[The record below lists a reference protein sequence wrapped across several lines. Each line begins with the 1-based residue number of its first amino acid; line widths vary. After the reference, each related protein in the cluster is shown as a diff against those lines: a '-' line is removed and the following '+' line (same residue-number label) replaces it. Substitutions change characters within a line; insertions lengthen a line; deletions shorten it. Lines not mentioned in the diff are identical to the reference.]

1 MRKLKLISL
10 FFALVS
16 LTNCGIGLN
25 YRASAL
31 SSGLLPITVYGMK
44 GTINGAV
51 VTMYSLADNG
61 DQDKVLGSCSIAAA
75 TCEITSDPGSS
86 AMEFELSGGTY
97 YDEATGLTV
106 PLGTFKMR
114 TRLTAV
120 PPSRRV
126 AISALTEMAVQRAKQ
141 LAGSLKDQIDAANS
155 DIATAFNLTDITSVS
170 SDATLAPTD
179 QTSNDAKYGLVLSA
193 MSQYAK
199 NVGAS
204 TTDLVSALVTD
215 FAFDGNINGT
225 GEAGT
230 VEIPLTDGGTATP
243 SVTELASST
252 ADFIANPLNPGFTE
266 ESNPLEDDAHL
277 SDLSLSSGSLT
288 PSFSADTLW
297 YSVSID
303 SSIASLTVTAPV
315 VYTGATVTVNGTTVN
330 SGTASSA
337 LSMSVGTNTVTVVV
351 TSNNESSTKTY
362 TLSIVRAAAE
372 NHAPSTPTS
381 ISCATSPVAAS
392 TGNACTL
399 TAASP
404 TDADSDTVTYADA
417 SSTCTGVAVNSSTGN
432 ATFTAPAKGATCLVK
447 VRAYDGTDY
456 SSAVTSSTITG
467 ANNSP
472 TTPTSISCATSPVG
486 SSTGNAC
493 TLMAASPTDPDGDT
507 VSYSDSS
514 STCSSVV
521 VNSSTGNATFTAP
534 ANGASC
540 LVKVKAYDGTAYSGT
555 VTSSTITGTAA
566 SANNSPSTPTS
577 ISCTTSPT
585 AASTGNACTLTAAS
599 PTDPDGDTGSYSD
612 SSSTCTSVV
621 VNSSTGNAT
630 FTAPA
635 KGATCLV
642 KVRAYDG
649 TAYSGTVTSSTITG
663 ANNSPS
669 TPTSIA
675 CTTSPTAAST
685 GNACTLTAASPTDP
699 DGDTV
704 SYSDSSSTCT
714 SVVVNS
720 STGNAT
726 YTAPALSATCLVKVK
741 SYDGTAYSGTVTS
754 STITGAV
761 ASANTA
767 PTTPT
772 AIQCM
777 TAPYPAST
785 GNGCTLT
792 AASPTDPEGDT
803 VSYADAASTCAGVV
817 VNSSTGNATFTAPG
831 LGATCLVKVKA
842 YDGALYS
849 SAVTSATIT
858 GTNGCNIA
866 FAGGAGTSGDPYLVS
881 TAAQMDSIGTSS
893 CLWDKY
899 FKLTANIS
907 LSAYTG
913 TQFHGGFDF
922 SGDFDGNSKTISDF
936 SSTNATIGLYG
947 YSLGSVHDLTL
958 SNVNLVGN
966 GGGAIASSLGGGGS
980 ISNVY
985 VSGTVAGVSNVGCI
999 VGNMRGNSTMSRSHA
1014 SCAVVGAAGSSY
1026 LGGLVG
1032 LLGEFP
1038 SITNSYFTGSV
1049 VGDYG
1054 LGGIS
1059 GTTRDNS
1066 GTFGSVNYSYS
1077 TGSVTSLTS
1086 STDVGG
1092 LIGDVDGYSG
1102 TVTGGGMGN
1111 DVAPHSFWDTQTSGR
1126 AMSASGGNGL
1136 STSLM
1141 KTAINYTGAGWDNT
1155 YVWNI
1160 VDGSYPT
1167 LRTAAQMPVP
1177 KYFNNSAAP
1186 GGTLPHWNT
1195 LANWFTNSAC
1205 TTAASSIPQTG
1216 EAVYLKGAVA
1226 PDTGPSAA
1234 LTVARFDTSGLSQA
1248 LDSSAG
1254 TVTSNVNIAAGGA
1267 LLMGVAGNATYIQKW
1282 YGTMANSTPTAT
1294 FQGVSENYATIKG
1307 NAVFNDSSSS
1317 IGSPSS
1323 YGIVEG
1329 YALFNDLS
1337 HTEIFTDGYGVSYY
1351 VHCNGGVGLAFGGG
1365 SGTAGDPF
1373 LISTAAQMRSIGTA
1387 PCSWSKYFK
1396 LTQNISLADYTG
1408 RQFRLI
1414 SGFSGIFD
1422 GNSKT
1427 ISNFSYSDTSDAQVV
1442 GLYGYSE
1449 GNIHDLA
1456 LTNVNVVGGHDVG
1469 AIAGGSGGTMSNVYV
1484 SGTVTGTDYVGCV
1497 VGALRGSWGVINKA
1511 RASCTVSGSN
1521 TVGGILGW
1529 ISAYGSLSNSYF
1541 TGAVSGYQSIGG
1553 LVGYLHDDGSN
1564 CATLANCYSTG
1575 TVTFTGGGTTGRGGL
1590 VGANESGTAGSGS
1603 FWDTE
1608 TSGVATTSGGGTG
1621 KTTAQMKTTATFT
1634 GASWNSTTIW
1644 KLGAGVYPTLF
1655 DSYNF
1660 YSTCAQI
1667 PDQNMCA
1674 ASALSCTWSSGA
1686 CQ

>member
-507 VSYSDSS
+507 V
-514 STCSSVV
+514 
-521 VNSSTGNATFTAP
+521 
-534 ANGASC
+534 
-540 LVKVKAYDGTAYSGT
+540 
-555 VTSSTITGTAA
+555 
-566 SANNSPSTPTS
+566 
-577 ISCTTSPT
+577 
-585 AASTGNACTLTAAS
+585 
-599 PTDPDGDTGSYSD
+599 SYSD

-1564 CATLANCYSTG
+1564 CATLAN
-1575 TVTFTGGGTTGRGGL
+1575 
-1590 VGANESGTAGSGS
+1590 
-1603 FWDTE
+1603 
-1608 TSGVATTSGGGTG
+1608 
-1621 KTTAQMKTTATFT
+1621 
-1634 GASWNSTTIW
+1634 
-1644 KLGAGVYPTLF
+1644 
-1655 DSYNF
+1655 
-1660 YSTCAQI
+1660 
-1667 PDQNMCA
+1667 
-1674 ASALSCTWSSGA
+1674 
-1686 CQ
+1686 